1 MLVPG
6 ELLHRVSLVLEEC
19 EGGEGLGPAL
29 RQVVPPAQVPP
40 PLTRAPVSPLSRQ
53 RGTLAAAAVV
63 AALLCGGRAPQL
75 AAAATWCLLRL
86 AGVLDCVQGELR
98 VLGEVTA
105 SQ

>member
-1 MLVPG
+1 MMVPG

-19 EGGEGLGPAL
+19 EAGEGLGPAL

-75 AAAATWCLLRL
+75 SAAATWCLLRL

-98 VLGEVTA
+98 VLGEVTP

>member
-1 MLVPG
+1 MVPG

-75 AAAATWCLLRL
+75 SAAATWCLLRL
-86 AGVLDCVQGELR
+86 AGALDCVQGELR

>member
-1 MLVPG
+1 MMVPG

-29 RQVVPPAQVPP
+29 RQVVPPAQVP